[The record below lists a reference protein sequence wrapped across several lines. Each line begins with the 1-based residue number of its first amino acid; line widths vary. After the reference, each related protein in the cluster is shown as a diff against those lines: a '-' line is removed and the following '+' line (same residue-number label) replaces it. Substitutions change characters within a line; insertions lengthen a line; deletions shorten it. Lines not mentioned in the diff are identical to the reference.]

1 MDGEVSDDILRIDY
15 NEIPVTDMAAAKAF
29 YAQAFGWRF
38 VDYGPTYAAFENA
51 GLDGGLRLEEAAFPT
66 GCLIILKADDI
77 LAAEARVE
85 AAGGRIVSR
94 EDFPGGRRFHFTDPG
109 GNELAVWSPNGK
121 YDG

>member
-51 GLDGGLRLEEAAFPT
+51 GLDGGQGLVGGLGLVGA
-66 GCLIILKADDI
+66 LKAPSPFHLI
-77 LAAEARVE
+77 FTASAACA
-85 AAGGRIVSR
+85 
-94 EDFPGGRRFHFTDPG
+94 
-109 GNELAVWSPNGK
+109 WK
-121 YDG
+121 